1 MAQGMG
7 DVTGD
12 FANNG
17 ILDGD
22 AQPVSPTDKLE
33 QGADQDDEQGR
44 GELLDLA
51 KSDPEEAAKKVKKLW
66 EIGDPAAERL
76 KVFWDQYKLWLMGIR
91 GVRARPASTEV
102 NRWELYVPP
111 GALDMPPVLDQTES
125 LLDKVVSHVLSDK
138 AKPKCVPADDSP
150 QERDAAQFAERLL
163 SISGSEAEQNDAAL
177 FRRAC
182 KKSGIYG
189 SSFIYHYVDADGW
202 EADKQSPDG
211 RRVRKKICKRILPS
225 YYVRPIPETA
235 QSIADADGILVMDTT
250 TVGDLKRRF
259 PQIVDGDEEQEP
271 WSVEDWTDVVEWKP
285 KASRWARPWFASKKM
300 SGAPEFKENGMPTD
314 TSPVVTLALY
324 MNVGG
329 EYKDGAYL
337 LTAGGTKTLYA
348 EDWLDHSQEDAPRS
362 LSLPVVQWKQL
373 TDDVSDN
380 FFGRCLIQMLGPI
393 GEIRASIVL
402 SWINYLD
409 RFGFPHTF
417 LPLGSV
423 VQPDQLAA
431 RDGRAIYFNPQGQPV
446 VEQIPPFPAD
456 AKEFLDR
463 AGAVEQDIVGLYGAL
478 GDSRQS
484 NESGDHLALNQSAAA
499 MNVTQISDNAAD
511 AIMASWRVTL
521 EQSRA
526 FITEPQLLRYEDEDG
541 GYREKAW
548 QGLDIGNT
556 RQVDIEPGTFTGL
569 NQEAREAKIIQW
581 QQLQWIT
588 PDQAKELVGSGMRA
602 QTGLE
607 DNPFLRKVRREL
619 SAWRKGPPP
628 EWMQAVQQQQQQEQR
643 SSAIAA
649 LTGSQPVPPQP
660 PPPPNIF
667 LRVASDLEQDVARI
681 RHAEIRHE
689 LSSSGFTQQP
699 PQWQGVLTQEY
710 TAMKASAGVLTVQEQ
725 GQAAQAQQAAAT
737 AAIVQ
742 EKVAPIEAQGQIDT
756 HVETGKALA
765 ELHAEQRKL
774 AQEITLLREQAAL
787 KAGVPPAQQIMQDT
801 LLRDSA
807 LFSATGPT
815 MPFAPGIVPGGL
827 DGVGAPMA
835 DEQPPSGQ
843 GGMVGAPTGPNPGPA
858 IPGGAGNV

>member
-22 AQPVSPTDKLE
+22 AQPTAPTDKLE
-33 QGADQDDEQGR
+33 QTDQDNEQGK

-51 KSDPEEAAKKVKKLW
+51 KSDPEEAAKKIKKLW
-66 EIGDPAAERL
+66 ELQDVAAERL

-125 LLDKVVSHVLSDK
+125 LIDKVVSHVLSDK
-138 AKPKCVPADDSP
+138 AQPRCVPVDDSP
-150 QERDAAQFAERLL
+150 EERDGAQFAERILTVMGSSAEANDP
-163 SISGSEAEQNDAAL
+163 SI

-189 SSFIYHYVDADGW
+189 SSFIYHYPDDAGW
-202 EADKQSPDG
+202 EADDTQPNG
-211 RRVRKKICKRILPS
+211 RRTRKQICKRVLPS
-225 YYVRPIPETA
+225 FYVRPLPETSA
-235 QSIADADGILVMDTT
+235 SIADADGILVMDTT
-250 TVGDLKRRF
+250 TVGDMKRRF
-259 PQIVDGDEEQEP
+259 PAIVDGPEA
-271 WSVEDWTDVVEWKP
+271 WSVEDWTQVVEWKP
-285 KASRWARPWFASKKM
+285 KASKWARPWFASKRM
-300 SGAPEFKENGMPTD
+300 MAGPEFKENGMPTD

-329 EYKDGAYL
+329 EYQDGAYI

-348 EDWLDHSQEDAPRS
+348 EDWLDHSEPEKPRP
-362 LSLPVVQWKQL
+362 LMLPVVQWKQL

-380 FFGRCLIQMLGPI
+380 FFGRALIQMLGPI

-409 RFGFPHTF
+409 RFGYPHTF

-463 AGAVEQDIVGLYGAL
+463 AGAVENDIVGLYGAV
-478 GDSRQS
+478 GDSGQS
-484 NESGDHLALNQSAAA
+484 NESGEHLALNQAAAA
-499 MNVTQISDNAAD
+499 MNITQISDNAAD
-511 AIMASWRVTL
+511 AITASWRVTL
-521 EQSRA
+521 EQTRA
-526 FITEPQLLRYEDEDG
+526 FITEPQLLRYEDADG

-548 QGLDIGNT
+548 QGIDIGNT
-556 RQVDIEPGTFTGL
+556 RQVEIKPGSFTGL
-569 NQEAREAKIIQW
+569 NQQARESKIVQW

-588 PDQAKELVGSGMRA
+588 PDEAKELVGAGMRA

-607 DNPFLRKVRREL
+607 DNPFVRKIRREL
-619 SAWRKGPPP
+619 AEWRKGPPQ
-628 EWMQAVQQQQQQEQR
+628 EWMQAAQQITQKNGQD
-643 SSAIAA
+643 AA
-649 LTGSQPVPPQP
+649 VAQITGSQPP
-660 PPPPNIF
+660 PPATPPDPSIF
-667 LRVASDLEQDVARI
+667 QRVDTDMEQDVARI
-681 RHAEIRHE
+681 RHAEIRRE
-689 LSSSGFTQQP
+689 MSGAGYWHQDP
-699 PQWQGVLTQEY
+699 AWQAVISQEY
-710 TAMKASAGVLTVQEQ
+710 AAMKAAAGVMTVQEQ
-725 GQAAQAQQAAAT
+725 SQMAQTMQQAQTQAVIA
-737 AAIVQ
+737 
-742 EKVAPIEAQGQIDT
+742 EKVAPIQAKGAIEGRN
-756 HVETGKALA
+756 ETAKALA

-807 LFSATGPT
+807 LFTATGPT
-815 MPFAPGIVPGGL
+815 TPFAPGIVPGGL
-827 DGVGAPMA
+827 SAMGAPMA
-835 DEQPPSGQ
+835 DDVPPPGQ
-843 GGMVGAPTGPNPGPA
+843 GALVGGPRGPNPGAA